1 MNGFTTGFFSTML
14 PATRPSSIRQHILIQ
29 FLPDNT
35 TKKHYLCMNFQ
46 HAVKINQKK
55 NKLLKIK

>member
-46 HAVKINQKK
+46 LAVKTNQKK
-55 NKLLKIK
+55 E